1 MVTSIMC
8 ALLAVSMVSLAD
20 WTVGVL
26 DAPEVTTRYG
36 KVRGFYVDNVAIY
49 YGVPFASPPVGSL
62 RYVLG
67 TERERGG
74 ERDRQTDRQT
84 ERERQRQTGR
94 DRDRQTETDRQTDR
108 RRRMNY
114 SFRPLPL
121 MKGAGG

>member
-67 TERERGG
+67 TEREL
-74 ERDRQTDRQT
+74 
-84 ERERQRQTGR
+84 
-94 DRDRQTETDRQTDR
+94 
-108 RRRMNY
+108 
-114 SFRPLPL
+114 SLIHI
-121 MKGAGG
+121 